1 MTDEQRSDRK
11 VVATI
16 QFTDEQRKVFQDLF
30 GKDAHSAE
38 IVEFSDA
45 EAKRLAPGV
54 LKVTGIVAGW

>member
-30 GKDAHSAE
+30 GKDAESAD

-45 EAKRLAPGV
+45 DAKRLAPGV
-54 LKVTGIVAGW
+54 PKVTGMVLAW